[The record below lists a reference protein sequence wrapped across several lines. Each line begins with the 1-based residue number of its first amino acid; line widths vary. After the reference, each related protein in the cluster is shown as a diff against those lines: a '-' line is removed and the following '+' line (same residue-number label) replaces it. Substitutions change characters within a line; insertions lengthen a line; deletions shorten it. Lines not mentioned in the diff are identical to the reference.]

1 MIPGG
6 SPIGSDSSLHGLL
19 CTNSTSLYFFR
30 EHCLTFVALLS
41 IFNHA
46 IVRYPP
52 NSSLVFQLFTVSF
65 TSLKTLSLS
74 VSRKCHQFDHPLVPS
89 PLFNIFL
96 VKESLKYLA
105 FQSNML
111 YFCVFF
117 LSNGVN

>member
-6 SPIGSDSSLHGLL
+6 SPIGSDSNLHGLL
-19 CTNSTSLYFFR
+19 CRNSISLYFFR

-52 NSSLVFQLFTVSF
+52 NSSLVFQFTVSF
-65 TSLKTLSLS
+65 TSLKTLSLF
-74 VSRKCHQFDHPLVPS
+74 VSWKCHQFDHPLVPS

-96 VKESLKYLA
+96 VKESLKYFA
-105 FQSNML
+105 FQFNML

-117 LSNGVN
+117 LSTGVN